1 MDNQQK
7 LEAARRLVK
16 VVCDYPY
23 GDGEV
28 VMDLGIGYA
37 DKWNGDE
44 VWVTGNWNDR
54 FRSDR
59 IGRRIKDE
67 TPGRLFDALER
78 IGVNGEWY
86 DEFDKCCHCGKLF
99 RTKPD
104 SYSWKPYF
112 VSLNDGDMMC
122 GDCVLDP
129 DFFDDVL
136 NEFVNNPER
145 VVAFCDDRELIERGW
160 SRFNTEH
167 QFENGWHPGQTDNPR
182 LIFEQIEKEFSNHDI
197 LFWLDENSQ
206 FYIGFS
212 AFIKPQER
220 EETDYVGFDT
230 GRGE

>member
-1 MDNQQK
+1 MDNVGK
-7 LEAARRLVK
+7 LEAARRLIK
-16 VVCDYPY
+16 VVCGEWD
-23 GDGEV
+23 GDQEIV
-28 VMDLGIGYA
+28 FDSGIGYA

-54 FRSDR
+54 FVFDK
-59 IGRRIKDE
+59 INRRIKDE

-86 DEFDKCCHCGKLF
+86 DEFERCDHCRKLV
-99 RTKPD
+99 RSEPN
-104 SYSWKPYF
+104 SYSWRPYF
-112 VSLNDGDMMC
+112 VRLNDGDILC

-129 DFFDDVL
+129 DWFEDAL
-136 NEFVNNPER
+136 SEFVNDPER
-145 VVAFCDDRELIERGW
+145 IVAFCEEEHLTNHGW

-182 LIFEQIEKEFSNHDI
+182 LIFEQIEKEFPNHDI

-212 AFIKPQER
+212 AFIKES
-220 EETDYVGFDT
+220 EEVD
-230 GRGE
+230 E